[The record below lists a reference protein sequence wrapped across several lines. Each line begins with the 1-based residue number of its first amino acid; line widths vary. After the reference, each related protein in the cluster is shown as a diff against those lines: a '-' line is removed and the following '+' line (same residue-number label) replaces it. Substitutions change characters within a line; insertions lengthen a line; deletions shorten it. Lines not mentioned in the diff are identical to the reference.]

1 MAVLVLAFGPAMH
14 CVLYHSHQPA
24 IRMVFVCLY
33 AKRQTNERTGQ
44 DHKLTHLDEK
54 TIRDL
59 VGEEEDD
66 GAAAAAVNDEAKLKA
81 RNRLKNRIAQEKKAR
96 NRSGGGANDGD
107 DNEDDEDVSAFAKKK
122 GR

>member
-1 MAVLVLAFGPAMH
+1 MH
-14 CVLYHSHQPA
+14 CAVYQSHQRA
-24 IRMVFVCLY
+24 ICGWYLFVYIY
-33 AKRQTNERTGQ
+33 AKRNDKTNETKRTGQ

-66 GAAAAAVNDEAKLKA
+66 DGAAAANDEAAKLKA

-96 NRSGGGANDGD
+96 NRSGGGNDD
-107 DNEDDEDVSAFAKKK
+107 DEDDEDVSAFAKKK